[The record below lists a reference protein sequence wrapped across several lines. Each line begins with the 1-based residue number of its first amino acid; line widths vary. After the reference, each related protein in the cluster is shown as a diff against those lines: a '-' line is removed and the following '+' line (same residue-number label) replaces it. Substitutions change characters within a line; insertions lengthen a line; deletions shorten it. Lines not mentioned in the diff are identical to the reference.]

1 MTNNDKNDVAD
12 LALNAA
18 VDWYEG
24 KRSKKGNVNTNIMC
38 VGLAV
43 AELLKNSFPLT
54 DKIVKSE
61 NDSQVRGLSGSM
73 VSRILKDNG
82 VEQEFTSEGG
92 RTSRGS
98 LPAAQELAGI
108 LNGLFA
114 EGLMEKDRIVVAKG
128 LQNYFVRCI
137 QIDYFAKQRMKIDI
151 DPCKP
156 VSAIVA
162 DILRAAYTRPD

>member
-1 MTNNDKNDVAD
+1 MTNNDKNDVVD

-108 LNGLFA
+108 LNGRL
-114 EGLMEKDRIVVAKG
+114 LKG
-128 LQNYFVRCI
+128 
-137 QIDYFAKQRMKIDI
+137 
-151 DPCKP
+151 
-156 VSAIVA
+156 
-162 DILRAAYTRPD
+162 

>member
-1 MTNNDKNDVAD
+1 MTNNDKNDVVD

-82 VEQEFTSEGG
+82 VEQEFMSSCG
-92 RTSRGS
+92 
-98 LPAAQELAGI
+98 AGAS
-108 LNGLFA
+108 GH
-114 EGLMEKDRIVVAKG
+114 
-128 LQNYFVRCI
+128 
-137 QIDYFAKQRMKIDI
+137 
-151 DPCKP
+151 
-156 VSAIVA
+156 S
-162 DILRAAYTRPD
+162 